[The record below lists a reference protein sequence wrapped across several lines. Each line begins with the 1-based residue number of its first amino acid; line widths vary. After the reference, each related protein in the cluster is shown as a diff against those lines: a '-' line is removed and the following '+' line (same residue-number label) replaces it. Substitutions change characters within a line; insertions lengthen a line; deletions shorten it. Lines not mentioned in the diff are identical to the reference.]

1 LSISVVIPTL
11 DERDRVGGAI
21 QSVAREA
28 EVIVV
33 DGGSKDGTAEAA
45 SAAGA
50 RVVAAERGRGVQLD
64 RGARLA
70 SGDWLVFLHA
80 DTRLDSGW
88 AAALR
93 SLAPSVVGGAFRF
106 RVDSRRRV
114 YRLIEAGVAL
124 RCRLFRLPYGD
135 QAIFVRRDVYEAIG
149 GFPPFPLM
157 EDLAFMRRLARAGRL
172 AFPAVRAVTSA
183 RSWERHGVVATT
195 LRHWC
200 LLALYLAGRPPERL
214 ARMHFRHFRRTEA

>member
-1 LSISVVIPTL
+1 MSISVVIPTL
-11 DERDRVGGAI
+11 DELPGVGLAI
-21 QSVAREA
+21 QSVVREA

-33 DGGSKDGTAEAA
+33 DGGSKDGTVEAA
-45 SAAGA
+45 AAAGA
-50 RVVAAERGRGVQLD
+50 RVVVAERGRGCQLD

-70 SGDWLVFLHA
+70 GGDWLVFLHA
-80 DTRLDSGW
+80 DTRLQPGW

-93 SLAPSVVGGAFRF
+93 ALEPSVVGGAFRF
-106 RVDSRRRV
+106 RVDSPRRV

-135 QAIFVRRDVYEAIG
+135 QGIFARRDVYQAIG

-172 AFPAVRAVTSA
+172 AFPAVRALTSA

-195 LRHWC
+195 LRHWW
-200 LLALYLAGRPPERL
+200 LLTLYLAGRPPERL
-214 ARMHFRHFRRTEA
+214 ARMHFHRTEA